1 MQRSCHPSTCGP
13 VRGGTKRITKCT
25 EGSASRY
32 ERGAITRGLDFDAE
46 AVAPTIVVMLTFS
59 DNQVTGCGLI
69 GVVDLANQA
78 RNGIK

>member
-1 MQRSCHPSTCGP
+1 M
-13 VRGGTKRITKCT
+13 

-59 DNQVTGCGLI
+59 DNQVTRCGLI
-69 GVVDLANQA
+69 GVVDLAKHA
-78 RNGIK
+78 RSGIK